1 VKRLR
6 SELAVVIQ
14 AKTELEVMVRKTM
27 SEKVGAVALLDKMS
41 RAIDSLNSENDRV
54 RWAVLGMSVREPRPD
69 LGVRDASW
77 PICWRISARRRTSC

>member
-54 RWAVLGMSVREPRPD
+54 RWTVLGMSVGEPP
-69 LGVRDASW
+69 
-77 PICWRISARRRTSC
+77 T